1 MKHSIIEFIK
11 NRFFLVIIY
20 MIIITKICDTNFKG
34 FVFIILI
41 LTIALLLHSFLHEC
55 GHVIASNLLKI
66 KVRKFSINR
75 VYLEDEPC
83 SPEEIK
89 GSINKV
95 KYGIIA
101 VSGSVV
107 TILCGYI
114 LLTCAHNLRQ
124 GMDLVSFLCWI
135 FVLVIFLLGDCG
147 YLIAGSI
154 SNRGDPAG
162 VSAGLNIPRWIVLCS
177 GIITLI
183 NIRLIWY
190 CFWSV
195 I

>member
-1 MKHSIIEFIK
+1 
-11 NRFFLVIIY
+11 
-20 MIIITKICDTNFKG
+20 
-34 FVFIILI
+34 
-41 LTIALLLHSFLHEC
+41 
-55 GHVIASNLLKI
+55 
-66 KVRKFSINR
+66 
-75 VYLEDEPC
+75 LEDDPC

-89 GSINKV
+89 RSTKRI

-101 VSGSVV
+101 VSGSVI

-162 VSAGLNIPRWIVLCS
+162 ISAGLNIQRWIVLCS
-177 GIITLI
+177 GIIIALI
-183 NIRLIWY
+183 NIGLIWY

-195 I
+195 K